1 MKSPRKAFTIVELL
15 VVAGLMALMFGLIV
29 ANGRPRPSSIRAAQ
43 DFASAL
49 LAAQSRALGRPEG
62 AAVIIEADG
71 AAYHEAD
78 MPSPIS
84 VAAPGGTFSAPDG
97 YKFRFRKKVGDGF
110 ITISPWLGLQG
121 GTPVRRSLAGQTAEN
136 TILTPVGD
144 DIEALVLRSPRSGAT
159 PLKVGRGITM
169 VLSQSGVG
177 DNLGAAHGYGRFST
191 LGRFAIVFDQTGRVT
206 EVIRNLEA
214 AGAQE
219 PMSPNQIIY
228 FLFSEIDDIDPNEPT
243 KPLSS
248 ERSAW
253 VAVNPQTGRIH
264 TAANEP
270 TGVLETARE
279 KARKGIA
286 FGK

>member
-1 MKSPRKAFTIVELL
+1 
-15 VVAGLMALMFGLIV
+15 
-29 ANGRPRPSSIRAAQ
+29 
-43 DFASAL
+43 
-49 LAAQSRALGRPEG
+49 
-62 AAVIIEADG
+62 
-71 AAYHEAD
+71 
-78 MPSPIS
+78 MPTPIS

-110 ITISPWLGLQG
+110 ITISPWLGLQSG
-121 GTPVRRSLAGQTAEN
+121 SPVRRSLAGQTPEN

-159 PLKVGRGITM
+159 SIKVGRGITM
-169 VLSQSGVG
+169 VLDQSGVG

-214 AGAQE
+214 AGSQE
-219 PMSPNQIIY
+219 PLSPNEIIY
-228 FLFSEIDDIDPNEPT
+228 FLFAEEGET
-243 KPLSS
+243 VPLSS
-248 ERSAW
+248 ELSAW
-253 VAVNPQTGRIH
+253 VAINPQTGRIH
-264 TAANEP
+264 AASNEP
-270 TGVLETARE
+270 TGALVTARA